1 MSKSK
6 GFTLIELLVVIAIIG
21 ILAAILL
28 PALARAREAAR
39 RASCANNLKQWG
51 LIHKMYANESKG
63 EKYPPEWAYYGDL
76 ADCSNP
82 AYPVTGQGEFHW
94 MAMADFFAVYPEYLT
109 DTKIMLCPSDPDA
122 GRADGISEVI
132 EAVQNGTAPLI
143 SSINNLT
150 NVDDTNLQARLE
162 MYVAFCYS
170 YVYLPWVC
178 RSDGEQMAI
187 NDYVYSTGS
196 SECLDRCGP
205 YWEQDIESNGGQDW
219 IWENWIEPY
228 LTDIPPEAMNVLM
241 VGNDGQEGGT
251 VYRLREGIERFLI
264 TDINNPAGSA
274 QGQSTIP
281 IMFDIIMTPQAKDFA
296 FFNPNASGGFNHT
309 PGGCNVLY
317 MDGHVEFIRYPGEF
331 PVTFYHSFRPLA
343 GAQSAATPGDFNN
356 AAPIDDGGALIY

>member
-51 LIHKMYANESKG
+51 LIHKMYANESNGGKFVVMTNS
-63 EKYPPEWAYYGDL
+63 YGAAGAPKFTAL
-76 ADCSNP
+76 
-82 AYPVTGQGEFHW
+82 
-94 MAMADFFAVYPEYLT
+94 YPEYLT

-296 FFNPNASGGFNHT
+296 FFNTNASGGFNHT